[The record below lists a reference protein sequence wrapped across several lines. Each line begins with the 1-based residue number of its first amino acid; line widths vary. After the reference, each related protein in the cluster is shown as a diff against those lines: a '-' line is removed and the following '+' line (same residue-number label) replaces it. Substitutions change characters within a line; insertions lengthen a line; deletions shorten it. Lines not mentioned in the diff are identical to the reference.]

1 MPIRL
6 LHQPCR
12 SRADRYAQRGFR
24 INVVRK
30 GHLEIYKKRT
40 LQGVPVLIAQ
50 DKAFFQIRPFIHA
63 CQSRRHT
70 QFSFLIGDKGFILHR
85 IARIRQLMSFQF
97 GIPCTPLFHTL
108 YKHRTRH
115 FSTAVVSSRNKS
127 VRMNKINRYFSAIH
141 VGLEYQA
148 AQCHRKFCLLSQFR
162 KHKIIAFLQKCRP
175 SATAADFA
183 VKFHS
188 NQSRNLRGNRSG

>member
-1 MPIRL
+1 M
-6 LHQPCR
+6 
-12 SRADRYAQRGFR
+12 
-24 INVVRK
+24 VRK

-40 LQGVPVLIAQ
+40 LQGVPVLITH

-70 QFSFLIGDKGFILHR
+70 QFSFLVGDKGFVLHR
-85 IARIRQLMSFQF
+85 IAGICQLMAFQS

-108 YKHRTRH
+108 HKHRTRH
-115 FSTAVVSSRNKS
+115 LSAAVVSSRNKS
-127 VRMNKINRYFSAIH
+127 VRMHKINRYPSAVH

-148 AQCHRKFCLLSQFR
+148 AHCRRKFCLLSQSGN
-162 KHKIIAFLQKCRP
+162 HKSIAFLQRCRP
-175 SATAADFA
+175 SAIAADFA

-188 NQSRNLRGNRSG
+188 NQSRNLRCNRSG